1 MKGYRGYL
9 LRRIFFSLFTI
20 WVVTTLV
27 FVLFR
32 VTPGDPTV
40 FMVDSTFDP
49 AVREEILHK
58 FGLDKPLWQ
67 QYLIYMG
74 NLLKG
79 DMGRSFVS
87 HRPVLEELG
96 NVLPNTIILAVTSF
110 IFAYTFGVLLGA
122 FLAVKRGKWQDSSGI
137 SLILFFRSAPTFW
150 IGMILLMI
158 LSFKLGWF
166 PSGRIRS
173 LGYVATG
180 SLDKYLNL
188 DFLHHLILPSLVA
201 GLYLIALPAMLTR
214 NTLLEVLKED
224 YIELARAKGL
234 PGRTILLK
242 HGVRNAIL
250 PVVTA
255 AAVYIGLAIAG
266 MAEIEVVFSW
276 PGVGQAIVLAVRSHD
291 YPVAQGAFL
300 LMAIMVSIMS
310 LVADLAYAYL
320 DPRISY
326 G

>member
-1 MKGYRGYL
+1 
-9 LRRIFFSLFTI
+9 
-20 WVVTTLV
+20 
-27 FVLFR
+27 
-32 VTPGDPTV
+32 
-40 FMVDSTFDP
+40 
-49 AVREEILHK
+49 
-58 FGLDKPLWQ
+58 
-67 QYLIYMG
+67 
-74 NLLKG
+74 
-79 DMGRSFVS
+79 
-87 HRPVLEELG
+87 
-96 NVLPNTIILAVTSF
+96 
-110 IFAYTFGVLLGA
+110 
-122 FLAVKRGKWQDSSGI
+122 
-137 SLILFFRSAPTFW
+137 
-150 IGMILLMI
+150 MILLMI
-158 LSFKLGWF
+158 FSFKLGWF

-173 LGYVATG
+173 LGYVTTG
-180 SLDKYLNL
+180 GLDKYLNL
-188 DFLHHLILPSLVA
+188 DFLHHLILPTVVA
-201 GLYLIALPAMLTR
+201 GLYLVALPVMLTR

-300 LMAIMVSIMS
+300 LLAIMVSVMS

-326 G
+326 D